1 VSFCQSNG
9 RCYVPKRA
17 SYQTSPTL
25 RHMKSKNLALSYG
38 SLIMLAVAATSPGYA
53 ATYTYGAPHAVDSPP
68 AQAASC
74 ASTTAATSETEAGSA
89 ASASAAAATAAS
101 ATATTTTAM
110 ATPTTATSSELNSGL
125 ERTGVFFVEDV
136 EGSQADVR
144 DFFLTQKDA
153 VAQPRIWRRV
163 HECLSGRATRKRQ
176 QASGAQSGHGFA
188 PAFSDRHLLRL

>member
-1 VSFCQSNG
+1 
-9 RCYVPKRA
+9 
-17 SYQTSPTL
+17 
-25 RHMKSKNLALSYG
+25 MKSKNLALSYG
-38 SLIMLAVAATSPGYA
+38 SLVMLAVAATSPGYA
-53 ATYTYGAPHAVDSPP
+53 ATYGAPHAVDSPP
-68 AQAASC
+68 AQAASR
-74 ASTTAATSETEAGSA
+74 ASTTAATSKAEAGST
-89 ASASAAAATAAS
+89 ASAAAATAAS

-110 ATPTTATSSELNSGL
+110 ATPTAATSSELDSGL

-144 DFFLTQKDA
+144 DFFLTQKDV